1 MFCCPRNLK
10 NIFNIKFVAF
20 NYIVKWKEEC
30 YIVNKNNKKI
40 FVVLT
45 LLILLIVLILGYT
58 YSKYKQSVQ
67 VSTKSTIAKW
77 SFAGSV
83 SNTKNSS
90 TETTISLADTVESD
104 KVKEQRIAPG
114 TKGEFNIVIDATGSE
129 VDLDYDVLISS
140 ETHKPT
146 NLYFLYNGEKYTT
159 LSSLIE
165 KVNEDN
171 TKEFSGTI
179 KHNESSQIV
188 TYTIGW
194 DWPYETI
201 IDNVIQDESDLQ
213 DALNDI
219 SDYVFTLMITGIQ
232 AQ

>member
-1 MFCCPRNLK
+1 M
-10 NIFNIKFVAF
+10 
-20 NYIVKWKEEC
+20 
-30 YIVNKNNKKI
+30 
-40 FVVLT
+40 
-45 LLILLIVLILGYT
+45 
-58 YSKYKQSVQ
+58 
-67 VSTKSTIAKW
+67 
-77 SFAGSV
+77 
-83 SNTKNSS
+83 
-90 TETTISLADTVESD
+90 
-104 KVKEQRIAPG
+104 
-114 TKGEFNIVIDATGSE
+114 
-129 VDLDYDVLISS
+129 
-140 ETHKPT
+140 
-146 NLYFLYNGEKYTT
+146 YNGEKYTT

-194 DWPYETI
+194 EWPYETI